1 MEDMR
6 ILFTLIL
13 IFLSNFT
20 FAQKLR
26 TNPRIIKYT
35 SITYEKNTIPL
46 DSLMGFY
53 KDSQKVGVLMTRYSI
68 GSDSLQSTFQCLDS
82 YDFDLIDLYVFEHVG
97 SNQVACKI
105 KKNREVVNYD
115 NKRGGFFIYTSNEIV
130 KEYLELHGEVFSLK
144 RIFEFNSIN
153 CFEAQNISN
162 DEQVCWELNRVLNGI
177 EEEIREQ
184 EENALAV
191 SDKKKIQL
199 TFSGGIE
206 SHSSMRTN
214 AVIEERQNT
223 SIQSADD
230 FGFRIGTMVD
240 LYNDKYFDS
249 YDGESYAKI
258 SLGLNCAVS
267 RASVVSRSQ
276 NSREASSFYS
286 GMGVDS
292 LIVYSK
298 DITDFSRYSNVRIGP
313 CIEYLKAFKLESN
326 RRSSWLTLGLT
337 LGGFISPFF
346 EVKSDLTSGGYS
358 YFGKSNLNG
367 EEIALNYPEFGLS
380 DFVSYDKYES
390 GLLKFKGTGVYAK
403 LQVAYGS
410 DSMRFFCES
419 TLMNERY
426 INLTD
431 NSISFISSPG
441 PSYYNGILGA
451 ADEIGFLKI
460 GVGFGVN
467 ISLK

>member
-1 MEDMR
+1 MKTLF
-6 ILFTLIL
+6 ILLFLV
-13 IFLSNFT
+13 LSNYLS
-20 FAQKLR
+20 AQKLEN
-26 TNPRIIKYT
+26 NPIVSEYE
-35 SITYEKNTIPL
+35 SGQYEKKTIPL

-53 KDSQKVGVLMTRYSI
+53 KDSQKVGVLMTRYAI
-68 GSDSLQSTFQCLDS
+68 GVDSLQSIFQCLEA
-82 YDFDLIDLYVFEHVG
+82 YNVELIDLYVIQHIG
-97 SNQVACKI
+97 RYQVSCKI
-105 KKNREVVNYD
+105 KKNREVVEYD
-115 NKRGGFFIYTSNEIV
+115 NYRGGFFLITSNEIV
-130 KEYLELHGEVFSLK
+130 KEYIQLYGDAFNLK
-144 RIFEFNSIN
+144 RIYEFNGVA
-153 CFEAQNISN
+153 CFECQNIHN
-162 DEQVCWELNRVLNGI
+162 DMQVCWELNRVLSSI
-177 EEEIREQ
+177 EDEITEQ
-184 EENALAV
+184 KENALAV
-191 SDKKKIQL
+191 SEKKKIQL

-206 SHSSMRTN
+206 AHSSMRTN

-230 FGFRIGTMVD
+230 FGFRMGTMVD

-267 RASVVSRSQ
+267 RASVVSKSQ

-292 LIVYSK
+292 LIVYSS

-380 DFVSYDKYES
+380 DVVSYDKYKS

-410 DSMRFFCES
+410 ESMRFFCES

-431 NSISFISSPG
+431 NSISYISSPG
-441 PSYYNGILGA
+441 PSYYTGILGA
-451 ADEIGFLKI
+451 ADEIGLLKI
-460 GVGFGVN
+460 GIGFGVN